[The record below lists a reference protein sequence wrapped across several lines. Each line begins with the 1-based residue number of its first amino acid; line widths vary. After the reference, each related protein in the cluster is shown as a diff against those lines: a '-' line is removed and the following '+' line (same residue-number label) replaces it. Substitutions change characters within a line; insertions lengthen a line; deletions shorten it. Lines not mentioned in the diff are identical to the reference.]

1 MSLKVALN
9 HLQAVRG
16 VGKSRPVCGQVKGS
30 YLVGLQFLLNP
41 GRPFVMRSI
50 DPRIAWAAWTSVESV
65 VWGWGGVGV

>member
-16 VGKSRPVCGQVKGS
+16 VGKSRHVCGQVKGS

-41 GRPFVMRSI
+41 GRPFVMRSKSQI
-50 DPRIAWAAWTSVESV
+50 WLGSMDFCRQCPMGLGR
-65 VWGWGGVGV
+65 GWC